1 MASHISTL
9 HALYTAMEA
18 DNVTDTVLT
27 HLRHALDALGDDS
40 LLTAKEHGEK
50 FRAFRN
56 ARLQKMMAPKS
67 DPKAYDIVSV
77 DWSICLESFPCQHY
91 CKVRFPDGSQKTMR
105 LSAPEIKERFMWKQH

>member
-1 MASHISTL
+1 MASHISAL

-18 DNVTDTVLT
+18 DNVPDTVLT

-40 LLTAKEHGEK
+40 LLTRKERGEK
-50 FRAFRN
+50 FRAFQD

-67 DPKAYDIVSV
+67 DHKAYDILSV
-77 DWSICLESFPCQHY
+77 DWSTLSAVLSLSALLQGALS
-91 CKVRFPDGSQKTMR
+91 RWMR